1 MHIQCSLDSHRRL
14 GGTGGDMH
22 KVVFWKERSSLSPQ
36 EELEGGKCGRSSAKE
51 VATEES
57 GPRDNLREAATGSGV
72 VKYPSGNQEDIG
84 PQGGKPR
91 RQWEMCMG
99 RSLQDRW
106 GRRENRGNT
115 RHVIS
120 NKTQT
125 LAHTHHTCI
134 PSHTTWSPKAA
145 TYCDNMYLKIQK
157 CMLPNV
163 MITFKQINLLCT
175 KIQHKF

>member
-1 MHIQCSLDSHRRL
+1 M
-14 GGTGGDMH
+14 
-22 KVVFWKERSSLSPQ
+22 K
-36 EELEGGKCGRSSAKE
+36 
-51 VATEES
+51 
-57 GPRDNLREAATGSGV
+57 EAATGSGV
-72 VKYPSGNQEDIG
+72 VKYPSGNLEDIG

-91 RQWEMCMG
+91 VQWEMCMG

-125 LAHTHHTCI
+125 LAHTRHTCI
-134 PSHTTWSPKAA
+134 PSHTTWRPKAA

-157 CMLPNV
+157 CLLPNV

-175 KIQHKF
+175 KIQHKFQVLKKNMKNEILFFLSNLTCIRTLLKILFLHVSKIPLWLLPPYPPVHGTSSGKTCKQC